1 MIGRLHGQ
9 LLIKQPPWL
18 LIDVNGVGYEVEAPL
33 SVFYHLP
40 AVGERVTLLTH
51 LLVREDAQL
60 LYGFLHDSERSL
72 FRLLLKVT
80 GVGARLALVILS
92 GMTAQQF
99 ARCIA
104 LEDVN
109 SLCRLP
115 GIGRKTA
122 QRLVIELK
130 ERLAAL
136 EPAVFA
142 AIDSPTPH
150 SAAAIASD
158 PLTDATSAL
167 IALGYKPA
175 DAQRMIQQVH
185 SDGMTTEA
193 LLRAALRTIAP
204 N

>member
-9 LLIKQPPWL
+9 LLIKQPPGL

-40 AVGERVTLLTH
+40 AVGETVTLFTH

-72 FRLLLKVT
+72 FRILLKVT

-130 ERLAAL
+130 ERLVAL

-142 AIDSPTPH
+142 AIDTPTPH
-150 SAAAIASD
+150 STALIAPD

-167 IALGYKPA
+167 IALGYKPP